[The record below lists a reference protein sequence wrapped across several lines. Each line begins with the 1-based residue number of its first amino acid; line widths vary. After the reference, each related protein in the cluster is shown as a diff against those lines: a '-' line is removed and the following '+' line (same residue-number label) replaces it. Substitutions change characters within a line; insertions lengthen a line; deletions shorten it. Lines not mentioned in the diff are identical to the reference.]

1 MIVKP
6 SELMKYTTEDL
17 KKLDS
22 SYYNGESLIPDSEYD
37 RIREE
42 VRSDN
47 PNDPY
52 FNSIGASPSGHLS
65 QVDLIMHMGSQQK
78 VTTQEEIKN
87 WYENSVKNG
96 EVLLMEK
103 LDGSSV
109 EILYE
114 NGRLKRV
121 STRGDGSK
129 GSDITE
135 NARRWKNLP
144 GAIPRFD
151 RFVVRGEALLP
162 ISVWKEEFEGTANPR
177 NASNGTIMRKDGGK
191 NEHITVVAFD
201 CDSEDKD
208 TLPDAMDARLLA
220 LHDLGFDTVP
230 CMVCQN
236 IGDLNS
242 AYEMYRDKTRAMLD
256 YEIDGLIISCQRK
269 SDILSLGYK
278 DGGSRPRG
286 QAAWKFP
293 PEKGTTKVVAIHLT
307 MGHTG
312 AIIPTAELEP
322 VKIGGVTVSNVLL
335 NNFEFVRDL
344 GVNIGDTV
352 LIERA
357 GDVIPYMS
365 KVTEKGPN
373 GGHFTH
379 PDNCPFCNNPL
390 SVDGRAV
397 ICTNE
402 ECEGKMFQ
410 VIKNWVNKLDI
421 KHLGDTL
428 LRTLYDLGM
437 VDGIPDLY
445 DLTVDS
451 LKAVKVGNGILG
463 KSMAEKVMTEI
474 NKTRE
479 VPCDLFM
486 GSVSVKFLGRS
497 MAGHIGLSHPA
508 EYFSIS
514 KEDLAS
520 KENMGINKAE
530 MMIESLKIR
539 KEMIEK
545 ILSKISISQPKK
557 VVVES
562 SRFSGMAMVFTGVR
576 PTKEEKEFFESNGGI
591 IRDSVSKNATHLI
604 QKSVES
610 ESSKSK
616 KARDLGLKVIGY
628 QEFSQLLKN

>member
-1 MIVKP
+1 
-6 SELMKYTTEDL
+6 MKHTIEDL
-17 KKLDS
+17 KKLDEA
-22 SYYNGESLIPDSEYD
+22 YYNGESLIPDSEYD

-42 VRSDN
+42 VKADN

-52 FNSIGASPSGHLS
+52 FSKVGATPSGHLS

-78 VTTQEEIKN
+78 VTTQEEIKR
-87 WYENSVKNG
+87 WYEDSVKEG

-121 STRGDGSK
+121 ATRGDGSK

-144 GAIPRFD
+144 KAIPRFD
-151 RFVVRGEALLP
+151 RFVVRGEAMLP
-162 ISVWKEEFEGTANPR
+162 ISVWKEEFKGTANPR
-177 NASNGTIMRKDGGK
+177 NAANGTIMRKDGEK
-191 NEHITVVAFD
+191 NEHITVVVFD
-201 CDSEDKD
+201 CDSEDKS
-208 TLPDAMDARLLA
+208 TMPDAMDARLLA

-230 CMVCQN
+230 CMVCRN

-242 AYEMYRDKTRAMLD
+242 AYAMYRDNTRAMLD
-256 YEIDGLIISCQRK
+256 YEIDGLILSCQYK
-269 SDILSLGYK
+269 SEIESLGYK

-293 PEKGTTKVVAIHLT
+293 PEKGVTKVVAIHLT

-344 GVNIGDTV
+344 GVNIGDIV

-373 GGHFTH
+373 PGHFSH
-379 PDNCPFCNNPL
+379 PDKCPFCEGPL
-390 SVDGRAV
+390 SIEGRAV

-402 ECEGKMFQ
+402 ECEGKTFQ
-410 VIKNWVNKLDI
+410 VIKNWVRKLDI
-421 KHLGDTL
+421 KHIGDTIL
-428 LRTLYDLGM
+428 QALYDLEM
-437 VDGIPDLY
+437 VASIPDLY

-463 KSMAEKVMTEI
+463 KSMAEKIMAEI
-474 NKTRE
+474 DKTRE
-479 VPCDLFM
+479 IPCDLFM

-497 MAGHIGLSHPA
+497 MAGHIGLSHPN

-514 KEDLAS
+514 EEDLAS
-520 KENMGINKAE
+520 KENMGVNKAA
-530 MMIESLKIR
+530 MMIESLKVR
-539 KEMIEK
+539 REMIER
-545 ILSKISISQPKK
+545 IMSKVAIVQPKK

-562 SRFSGMAMVFTGVR
+562 SKFSGMAVVFTGVR
-576 PTKEEKEFFESNGGI
+576 PTNEEKEFFESNGGVI
-591 IRDSVSKNATHLI
+591 KDSVSKNATHLI
-604 QKSVES
+604 QKSAES

-628 QEFSQLLKN
+628 QEFVQLLKN